1 MYRRC
6 FNFFPGARKWS
17 PTVECPFFSK
27 MTRSVFILIVL
38 ACSLATLSGQPEMLP
53 VKGGPFLLGDSTG
66 DSDERPVHTI
76 RISDFY
82 LAATETTV
90 AQFAA
95 FVAATGY
102 RSDAETG
109 EGSYVWDSLG
119 WHKKDGVDWRCSE
132 TGQPRPAG
140 QSNYPVAHVSWNDA
154 ARYCNWLSEKAGL
167 KKVYVFQKDSLLVHL
182 NADGFRL
189 PTEAEW
195 EYAAGGGQSSKI
207 DTYAGAHPLSVIAW
221 YSGNAGRHPHA
232 VGQKRSNA
240 LGISDLSG
248 NVWEWCHDWYH
259 QDFYA
264 RSIDAINPSG
274 PVSGEMRCVRG
285 GSWNNSGK
293 HLRIANRSSRYPD
306 FRDGSVGFRVA
317 RSK

>member
-6 FNFFPGARKWS
+6 FNFFPGARRWS
-17 PTVECPFFSK
+17 PTVECLFFSN
-27 MTRSVFILIVL
+27 MIRPVFIFIVI
-38 ACSLATLSGQPEMLP
+38 ACFSATLSGQPEMLL
-53 VKGGPFLLGDSTG
+53 VKGGPFILGDSTG
-66 DSDERPVHTI
+66 DSDERPVHAI
-76 RISDFY
+76 SISDFY
-82 LAATETTV
+82 IAVTETTV

-102 RSDAETG
+102 RSDAESG

-132 TGQPRPAG
+132 TGQQRPAA
-140 QSNYPVAHVSWNDA
+140 QNNYPVTHVSWNDA
-154 ARYCNWLSEKAGL
+154 AHYCNWLSEKAGL
-167 KKVYVFQKDSLLVHL
+167 KKVYVFQKDSLQVNLD
-182 NADGFRL
+182 ADGFRL

-195 EYAAGGGQSSKI
+195 EYAAGGGKRSKTGT
-207 DTYAGAHPLSVIAW
+207 DPLSAIAW

-232 VGQKRSNA
+232 VGQKRPND
-240 LGISDLSG
+240 LGINDLSG

-259 QDFYA
+259 KNFYA

-274 PVSGEMRCVRG
+274 PDSGEMRCLRG

-317 RSK
+317 RRK